1 MEFLRNQPPEDETTV
16 EVELPPD
23 DLYDL
28 DFWLGERNQPGLTR
42 ADAIRLLVRD
52 ALSLNREWERAKN
65 SAGTAACG
73 SRESSAIE

>member
-1 MEFLRNQPPEDETTV
+1 MEFLRNQPPEDDTTV

-52 ALSLNREWERAKN
+52 ALSLNREWERAK
-65 SAGTAACG
+65 SYAAAGG
-73 SRESSAIE
+73 HSQQPSAIE